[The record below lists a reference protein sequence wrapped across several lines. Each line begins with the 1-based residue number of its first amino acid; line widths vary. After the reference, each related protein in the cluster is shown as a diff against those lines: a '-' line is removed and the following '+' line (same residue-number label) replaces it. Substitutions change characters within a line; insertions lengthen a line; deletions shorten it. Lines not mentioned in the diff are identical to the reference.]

1 MIGSEGSMGLFG
13 NMRRACSQCG
23 GPIVWVEPEQMDSE
37 LVALAKEAS
46 EWLGESATAV
56 WRCRSSACAEI
67 GFFGG
72 MHFDMADTGVAPAG
86 RARPRKRTRG
96 RCRR

>member
-1 MIGSEGSMGLFG
+1 MIGSEGSKALFG

-23 GPIVWVEPEQMDSE
+23 GPIVWVEPEQMNLE
-37 LVALAKEAS
+37 MVALAIEAS
-46 EWLGESATAV
+46 EWMGELATSV
-56 WRCRSSACAEI
+56 WLCTTPACAEI
-67 GFFGG
+67 GVFGG
-72 MHFDMADTGVAPAG
+72 VNVGLADTGVAPAG